1 MDLSAARCFS
11 WGHCLLILLYW
22 GGITFCCHSCLPFRF
37 TRRREMCFT
46 VRKHSAHATFTSW
59 RICSS
64 TSPATTRE
72 GDSPALLQA
81 VSRSSG
87 IHHTTHPAANLI
99 NSNYQCCGAEN
110 ISFGSDSGSA
120 EPQIRI
126 AGLTLA
132 PAPNKFCKIRVP
144 VPWELPFLAGASVV
158 LLYLI
163 RIKIVAIYKNF
174 VSNHDFFSI
183 NFLTSVI
190 NRKEPEPEP
199 QFAILAPRPGE
210 NLISAPWLRLPKIPT
225 QELSTKKSD
234 VVTMGLAE
242 FRWCGVAK
250 LVGCRLP

>member
-1 MDLSAARCFS
+1 M
-11 WGHCLLILLYW
+11 W
-22 GGITFCCHSCLPFRF
+22 
-37 TRRREMCFT
+37 M
-46 VRKHSAHATFTSW
+46 
-59 RICSS
+59 
-64 TSPATTRE
+64 
-72 GDSPALLQA
+72 
-81 VSRSSG
+81 RSSRVVRASHSQCYSCNCPGFDPSILRHSG
-87 IHHTTHPAANLI
+87 IRGTTDEQYWI
-99 NSNYQCCGAEN
+99 KQCCGAEN
-110 ISFGSDSGSA
+110 ISFGSNSGSA